1 MSWKRDKERD
11 RQDKHER
18 ENAGGKRGATDKPR
32 ENAEKRTPLE
42 LYRESGF
49 DSGFVFHEE

>member
-1 MSWKRDKERD
+1 MSWKKDKERGGQPERD
-11 RQDKHER
+11 RDNVARPDKS
-18 ENAGGKRGATDKPR
+18 KDKPQ
-32 ENAEKRTPLE
+32 ENPDKRTPLE